1 MYVTDQ
7 SFRTFDRFNSCKSV
21 RPGLTATCKERVL
34 VSTGNRSKVNHP
46 ICRNKTAH
54 LQVKDT
60 GQSNACQLLTESDRL
75 HTWAMLWGDYHPICL
90 IKTVHIQEDTGQSNA
105 CQFITEN
112 DTDSAHGQYCEVT
125 TQAPPYNLSDCLK
138 GSTYRMPQE
147 RQLYCIWLSKGI
159 YIHMECHK
167 SDNSVA

>member
-1 MYVTDQ
+1 M
-7 SFRTFDRFNSCKSV
+7 
-21 RPGLTATCKERVL
+21 RPGLKATCKERVL

-105 CQFITEN
+105 CQFITES
-112 DTDSAHGQYCEVT
+112 DTDSTHGQYCEVT
-125 TQAPPYNLSDCLK
+125 TQATPYNLSDCLK
-138 GSTYRMPQE
+138 GSTYGMPQV